1 MSIMIARRPLLG
13 VLLGCA
19 VAWAVP
25 AGAAGDPATDPST
38 FVTNLGEKALAEIK
52 KNASS
57 RAQMEANF
65 QQLLEQY
72 FDVPSISRFVLA
84 RYWKVATDAE
94 KAEFTKLFEQY
105 VVQSYATRFSEYS
118 GETFQVKE
126 VARNN
131 PDAGYDT
138 VRSII
143 VRPGEEA
150 VRAEWVL
157 RHASGQLRIVDV
169 KIEGISMVQTYRN
182 EFASVIQ
189 NGGGKVAA
197 LNEALKK
204 KIAQGQAS

>member
-1 MSIMIARRPLLG
+1 MIARRPLLG